1 MKKDLS
7 KAKGGNARAESL
19 SKEKLVDI
27 AKKGADARW
36 SDDIEIAK
44 RAGTLEIGDVVIP
57 CAVMA
62 DGTRLLSERAIAK
75 AFGAKRGGSHWKRM
89 KENPDGAYLPVFLSA
104 KNIRANVDKELA
116 AKLGRRRFY
125 RAKRGGAAGY
135 GVEASLYPK
144 ILNLYLRLRDE
155 LVLTDS
161 QLPLAAQAEI
171 LIRGLAEIGII
182 ALVDEAT
189 GFDQDKKKDEYR
201 ELFKAFIQEQVGEY
215 QKEFPKLFT
224 DNLYKM
230 YGITQKTPGKHPQ
243 FFGKFTRKYIY
254 EPLAESKGAILD
266 MLDEKNPVVTAKG
279 GRKFKMFQFLNEELG
294 KPAFR
299 AHLWQVVGI
308 QGSSRNKAEFDR
320 NFNRAFNR
328 KGTQGD
334 LFPDDDE

>member
-1 MKKDLS
+1 MLKNS
-7 KAKGGNARAESL
+7 GKAKGGDARAESL
-19 SKEKLVDI
+19 TKEELVEI
-27 AKKGADARW
+27 AKMGANARW

-44 RAGTLEIGDVVIP
+44 LPGTLVIGEVTIP

-104 KNIRANVDKELA
+104 KNISAHVDKDLA
-116 AKLGRRRFY
+116 TKLGRRRLY
-125 RAKRGGAAGY
+125 RPKRGGGAGY
-135 GVEASLYPK
+135 GIEATLFPK
-144 ILNLYLRLRDE
+144 ILNLYLRLRDKGG
-155 LVLTDS
+155 VLTDS

-182 ALVDEAT
+182 ALIDEAT
-189 GFDQDKKKDEYR
+189 GFDQEKKKDEYR
-201 ELFKAFIQEQVGEY
+201 ELFKAFLLEQVGEY
-215 QKEFPKLFT
+215 QKEFPKQFT

-266 MLDEKNPVVTAKG
+266 MLDEKNPVVTANG
-279 GRKFKMFQFLNEELG
+279 GRKYKMFQFLTEELG

-308 QGSSRNKAEFDR
+308 QGSSRNKMEFDR
-320 NFNRAFNR
+320 NFNRAFQR
-328 KGTQGD
+328 KGTSGE
-334 LFPDDDE
+334 LFPDYE

>member
-1 MKKDLS
+1 MAKKS
-7 KAKGGNARAESL
+7 GKAKGGEARAAAL
-19 SKEKLVDI
+19 SKEEMVNI
-27 AKKGADARW
+27 ARKGANARW
-36 SDDIEIAK
+36 SDDVEIAK

-104 KNIRANVDKELA
+104 KNISAHVEKDLA
-116 AKLGRRRFY
+116 IKLGRRRLY
-125 RAKRGGAAGY
+125 RPKRGGAAGY
-135 GVEASLYPK
+135 GVEASLFPK
-144 ILNLYLRLRDE
+144 ILNLYLRLRDK
-155 LVLTDS
+155 LVLTES
-161 QLPLAAQAEI
+161 QLPLSVQAEI

-189 GFDQDKKKDEYR
+189 GFDEEKKKDEYR

-215 QKEFPKLFT
+215 QREFPKQFT

-254 EPLAESKGAILD
+254 EPLAESKGAILE
-266 MLDEKNPVVTAKG
+266 MLDEKNPVVTATG

-308 QGSSRNKAEFDR
+308 QGSSRNKAEFNR
-320 NFNRAFNR
+320 NFNRAFSR
-328 KGTQGD
+328 KNTQGD
-334 LFPDDDE
+334 LFPDD